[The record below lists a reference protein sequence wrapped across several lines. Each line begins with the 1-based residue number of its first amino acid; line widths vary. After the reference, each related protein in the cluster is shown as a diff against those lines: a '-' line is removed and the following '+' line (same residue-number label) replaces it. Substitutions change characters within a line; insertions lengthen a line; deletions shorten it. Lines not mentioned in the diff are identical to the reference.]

1 MCGGAILSD
10 LIPPPRRV
18 TAGDLWLE
26 KTKKQQQQKKKN
38 KGARRLPLRQEEE
51 DDFEADF
58 EEFEVDSGEWEVE
71 SDADEAK
78 PLAAPRSGF
87 AKGKTRTRDLG
98 DKSELFLDFGWPRF
112 FFLLAVSGEISR

>member
-1 MCGGAILSD
+1 M
-10 LIPPPRRV
+10 
-18 TAGDLWLE
+18 
-26 KTKKQQQQKKKN
+26 
-38 KGARRLPLRQEEE
+38 
-51 DDFEADF
+51 
-58 EEFEVDSGEWEVE
+58 DSGEWEVE

-112 FFLLAVSGEISR
+112 FFCLRSVGRLVGEEKDAFFFFYCSVGNLMSANLKIPPNYCCS